1 MNEVLIWIKDILGQ
15 YATPI
20 IAVATFISGLI
31 VIIKTLG
38 LGKLF
43 SGLKTLIASI
53 FGKEENSPLNLFK
66 AELKANISNLQNDFT
81 KVKED
86 LTNELLKSQ
95 TQDIILGE
103 MLSLIVEN
111 STLPSEIK
119 DKFNIL
125 KTKLNFNNDSD
136 YRQNLLEEKKRLIEE
151 LESVKKL
158 NELLTEGKQQETAIE
173 IPQEKKSNI
182 VVN

>member
-1 MNEVLIWIKDILGQ
+1 M
-15 YATPI
+15 
-20 IAVATFISGLI
+20 
-31 VIIKTLG
+31 
-38 LGKLF
+38 F
-43 SGLKTLIASI
+43 SGLKALIAGI
-53 FGKEENSPLNLFK
+53 FGKEETSPLNMFK
-66 AELKANISNLQNDFT
+66 KELKANINNLQNDFT
-81 KVKED
+81 KVTED
-86 LTNELLKSQ
+86 LTNELSKSQ

-119 DKFNIL
+119 DKFNVL

-136 YRQNLLEEKKRLIEE
+136 YLQNLLEEKKRLIEE

-158 NELLTEGKQQETAIE
+158 NELLTENKQQETAIE

>member
-1 MNEVLIWIKDILGQ
+1 MK
-15 YATPI
+15 A
-20 IAVATFISGLI
+20 
-31 VIIKTLG
+31 
-38 LGKLF
+38 
-43 SGLKTLIASI
+43 LIAGI
-53 FGKEENSPLNLFK
+53 FGKEETSPLNMFK
-66 AELKANISNLQNDFT
+66 EELKANINTLQNDFT

-86 LTNELLKSQ
+86 LTNELSKSQ

-119 DKFNIL
+119 DKFNVL

-136 YRQNLLEEKKRLIEE
+136 YLQNLLEEKKRLIEE

-158 NELLTEGKQQETAIE
+158 NELLTENKQQETATE

>member
-1 MNEVLIWIKDILGQ
+1 M
-15 YATPI
+15 
-20 IAVATFISGLI
+20 
-31 VIIKTLG
+31 
-38 LGKLF
+38 
-43 SGLKTLIASI
+43 LIASI
-53 FGKEENSPLNLFK
+53 FSKEETSPLNIFK
-66 AELKANISNLQNDFT
+66 AELIANINNMQNDFT

-86 LTNELLKSQ
+86 LTTELSKSQ

-119 DKFNIL
+119 DKFNVL

-136 YRQNLLEEKKRLIEE
+136 YLQNLLEEKKRLIEE

-158 NELLTEGKQQETAIE
+158 NELLTENKQQETATE

>member
-1 MNEVLIWIKDILGQ
+1 MI
-15 YATPI
+15 
-20 IAVATFISGLI
+20 VA
-31 VIIKTLG
+31 IKTFG

-43 SGLKTLIASI
+43 SGLKALIAGI

-66 AELKANISNLQNDFT
+66 AELKADISLLQNDFT

-86 LTNELLKSQ
+86 LFNELSKSQ

-111 STLPSEIK
+111 STLPSEVK
-119 DKFNIL
+119 DKFNVL

-136 YRQNLLEEKKRLIEE
+136 YLQNLLEEKKRLIEE

-158 NELLTEGKQQETAIE
+158 NELLTEEKQQETAIE

>member
-1 MNEVLIWIKDILGQ
+1 M
-15 YATPI
+15 
-20 IAVATFISGLI
+20 
-31 VIIKTLG
+31 
-38 LGKLF
+38 F
-43 SGLKTLIASI
+43 SGLKALIAGI
-53 FGKEENSPLNLFK
+53 FGKEETSPLNVFK
-66 AELKANISNLQNDFT
+66 EELKANINNLQNDFNT
-81 KVKED
+81 IKED
-86 LTNELLKSQ
+86 LTNELSKSQ

-119 DKFNIL
+119 DKFNVL

-136 YRQNLLEEKKRLIEE
+136 YLQNLLEEKKRLIEE

-158 NELLTEGKQQETAIE
+158 NELLTENKQQETATE

>member
-1 MNEVLIWIKDILGQ
+1 M
-15 YATPI
+15 
-20 IAVATFISGLI
+20 F
-31 VIIKTLG
+31 
-38 LGKLF
+38 
-43 SGLKTLIASI
+43 
-53 FGKEENSPLNLFK
+53 KE
-66 AELKANISNLQNDFT
+66 ELKANINNLQNDFNT
-81 KVKED
+81 IKED
-86 LTNELLKSQ
+86 LTNELSKSQ

-119 DKFNIL
+119 DKFNVL

-136 YRQNLLEEKKRLIEE
+136 YLQNLLEEKKRLIEE

-158 NELLTEGKQQETAIE
+158 NELLTENKQQETATE

>member
-1 MNEVLIWIKDILGQ
+1 MNEVFAWIKDTLGP

-20 IAVATFISGLI
+20 VCVITFIVGLI
-31 VIIKTLG
+31 VLIKTSG
-38 LGKLF
+38 LGKIF
-43 SGLKTLIASI
+43 IGLKILIAEI
-53 FGKEENSPLNLFK
+53 FGKGDNSTLNLFK
-66 AELKANISNLQNDFT
+66 ADLKADLNSLQNDFST
-81 KVKED
+81 VKED
-86 LTNELLKSQ
+86 LTKEISKSQ

-111 STLPSEIK
+111 STLPAEIK
-119 DKFNIL
+119 EKFNVL

-136 YRQNLLEEKKRLIEE
+136 YLQNLIEEKKRLVEE

-158 NELLTEGKQQETAIE
+158 LTDKKAQETAIE

>member
-15 YATPI
+15 YAPPI
-20 IAVATFISGLI
+20 ITIGTFIAGL
-31 VIIKTLG
+31 VVTIKTFG

-43 SGLKTLIASI
+43 SGLKTLISGI
-53 FGKEENSPLNLFK
+53 FGKEETSPLNVFK
-66 AELKANISNLQNDFT
+66 NELKANISNLQNDFT

-86 LTNELLKSQ
+86 LTNELSKSQ

-119 DKFNIL
+119 DKFNVL

-136 YRQNLLEEKKRLIEE
+136 YLQNLLEEKKRLIEE
-151 LESVKKL
+151 LESVKNA
-158 NELLTEGKQQETAIE
+158 NELLTEEKQQETAIE
-173 IPQEKKSNI
+173 IKQKKKSNI

>member
-1 MNEVLIWIKDILGQ
+1 MK
-15 YATPI
+15 A
-20 IAVATFISGLI
+20 
-31 VIIKTLG
+31 
-38 LGKLF
+38 
-43 SGLKTLIASI
+43 LIAGI
-53 FGKEENSPLNLFK
+53 FGKEETSPLNVFK
-66 AELKANISNLQNDFT
+66 EELKANISNLQNDFNT
-81 KVKED
+81 IKED
-86 LTNELLKSQ
+86 LTNELSKSQ

-119 DKFNIL
+119 DKFNVL

-136 YRQNLLEEKKRLIEE
+136 YLQNLLEEKKRLIEE

-158 NELLTEGKQQETAIE
+158 NELLTENKQQETATE

>member
-1 MNEVLIWIKDILGQ
+1 M
-15 YATPI
+15 
-20 IAVATFISGLI
+20 F
-31 VIIKTLG
+31 
-38 LGKLF
+38 
-43 SGLKTLIASI
+43 
-53 FGKEENSPLNLFK
+53 KE
-66 AELKANISNLQNDFT
+66 ELKANINSLQNDFNT
-81 KVKED
+81 IKED
-86 LTNELLKSQ
+86 LTNELSKSQ

-119 DKFNIL
+119 DKFNVL

-136 YRQNLLEEKKRLIEE
+136 YLQNLLEEKKRLIEE

-158 NELLTEGKQQETAIE
+158 NELLTENKQQETATE

>member
-1 MNEVLIWIKDILGQ
+1 M
-15 YATPI
+15 
-20 IAVATFISGLI
+20 
-31 VIIKTLG
+31 
-38 LGKLF
+38 F
-43 SGLKTLIASI
+43 SGLKALIAGI
-53 FGKEENSPLNLFK
+53 FGKEETSPLNVYK
-66 AELKANISNLQNDFT
+66 EEVKANINNLQKDFNT
-81 KVKED
+81 IKED
-86 LTNELLKSQ
+86 LTNELSKSQ

-119 DKFNIL
+119 DKFNVL

-136 YRQNLLEEKKRLIEE
+136 YLQNLLEEKKRLIEE

-158 NELLTEGKQQETAIE
+158 NELLTENKQQETATE

>member
-20 IAVATFISGLI
+20 ITIGTFIAGL
-31 VIIKTLG
+31 VVTIKTFG

-43 SGLKTLIASI
+43 SGLKTLISGI
-53 FGKEENSPLNLFK
+53 FGKEETSPLNVFK
-66 AELKANISNLQNDFT
+66 TELKANISNLQNDFT

-86 LTNELLKSQ
+86 LTNELSKSQ

-111 STLPSEIK
+111 SNLPSEIK
-119 DKFNIL
+119 DKFNVL

-136 YRQNLLEEKKRLIEE
+136 YIQNLLEEKKRLIEE
-151 LESVKKL
+151 LESVKKA
-158 NELLTEGKQQETAIE
+158 NELLTEEKQQETAIE

>member
-1 MNEVLIWIKDILGQ
+1 M
-15 YATPI
+15 
-20 IAVATFISGLI
+20 
-31 VIIKTLG
+31 
-38 LGKLF
+38 
-43 SGLKTLIASI
+43 
-53 FGKEENSPLNLFK
+53 
-66 AELKANISNLQNDFT
+66 QNDFT

-86 LTNELLKSQ
+86 LTTELSKSQ

-119 DKFNIL
+119 DKFNVL

-136 YRQNLLEEKKRLIEE
+136 YLQNLLEEKKRLIEE

-158 NELLTEGKQQETAIE
+158 NELLTENKQQETATE

>member
-15 YATPI
+15 YAAPI
-20 IAVATFISGLI
+20 ATVATFIAGL
-31 VIIKTLG
+31 VVVIKTVG

-43 SGLKTLIASI
+43 YGLKTLIASI
-53 FGKEENSPLNLFK
+53 FSKEETSPLNIFK
-66 AELKANISNLQNDFT
+66 AELIANINNMQNDFT

-86 LTNELLKSQ
+86 LTNELSKSQ

-119 DKFNIL
+119 DKFNVL

-136 YRQNLLEEKKRLIEE
+136 YLQNLLEEKKRLIEE

-158 NELLTEGKQQETAIE
+158 NELLTENKQQETATE

>member
-1 MNEVLIWIKDILGQ
+1 MK
-15 YATPI
+15 A
-20 IAVATFISGLI
+20 
-31 VIIKTLG
+31 
-38 LGKLF
+38 
-43 SGLKTLIASI
+43 LIAGI
-53 FGKEENSPLNLFK
+53 FGKEETSPLNVFK
-66 AELKANISNLQNDFT
+66 EELKANINNLQNDFNT
-81 KVKED
+81 IKED
-86 LTNELLKSQ
+86 LTNELSKSQ

-119 DKFNIL
+119 DKFNVL

-136 YRQNLLEEKKRLIEE
+136 YLQNLLEEKKRLIEE

-158 NELLTEGKQQETAIE
+158 NELLTENKQQETATE

>member
-1 MNEVLIWIKDILGQ
+1 MI
-15 YATPI
+15 
-20 IAVATFISGLI
+20 VA
-31 VIIKTLG
+31 IKTFG

-43 SGLKTLIASI
+43 SGLKALIAGI
-53 FGKEENSPLNLFK
+53 FGKDENSPLNLFK
-66 AELKANISNLQNDFT
+66 AELKADISLLQNDFT

-86 LTNELLKSQ
+86 LFNELSKSQ

-111 STLPSEIK
+111 STLPSEVK
-119 DKFNIL
+119 DKFNVL

-136 YRQNLLEEKKRLIEE
+136 YLQNLLEEKKRLVEE

-158 NELLTEGKQQETAIE
+158 NELLTEEKQQETAIE

>member
-1 MNEVLIWIKDILGQ
+1 M
-15 YATPI
+15 
-20 IAVATFISGLI
+20 
-31 VIIKTLG
+31 
-38 LGKLF
+38 
-43 SGLKTLIASI
+43 KTLIAGI
-53 FGKEENSPLNLFK
+53 FGKEETSPLNVFK
-66 AELKANISNLQNDFT
+66 EELKANINNLQNDFNT
-81 KVKED
+81 IKED
-86 LTNELLKSQ
+86 LTNELSKSQ

-119 DKFNIL
+119 DKFNVL

-136 YRQNLLEEKKRLIEE
+136 YLQNLLEEKKRLIEE
-151 LESVKKL
+151 LESVKKA
-158 NELLTEGKQQETAIE
+158 NELLTEEKQQETAIE